1 MKWDGQALVDDIK
14 YGLNLLLT
22 DKDKKNAQIMKHKEF
37 TSYLKNQHILDMEP
51 FSRCI
56 GAGSIVL
63 TCNSYGVD
71 FDFQRELN
79 NLGDRKISLTWSMAA
94 RYIRTWECEKANDTS
109 KEEKTL
115 QCSTL
120 NTVQEQWDKTHLCGG
135 SVYVEGHCEYLI
147 EPTEDTV
154 INGKKVEK
162 CSIYCTSENK
172 VRKIGTGGLWTGL
185 SPKFCP
191 KRRALEQQQSM
202 CDSCINKDEN
212 CLIPSED
219 ECIGYTSVND
229 KVLSIA
235 NEQKED
241 KPMAAPKAFNFNS
254 FISENNQVKK
264 IPLDMLVPY
273 HNHKFKLY
281 EGERLNDMVQSVK
294 SNGVIIPIIVRPV
307 NGGDKYEILA
317 GHNRT
322 NAARL
327 AGLKNIPAFVRENLT
342 DEEAE
347 IYVVETNVMQRG
359 FDDLSITERAAV
371 IAARHSA
378 MFDEDKRKAIERELA
393 IMNGDEVEEQEGDTT
408 DEEGESKKSKLAAVG
423 ENYGL
428 SKDSVARLIR
438 IDKLVDELKPY
449 VDNGTL
455 KIRTAV
461 NLSYLLTFEQIKV
474 SEYIEDFGMDMKKS
488 AVLREASKQKRL
500 NGNDIREIM
509 KYGNLSS
516 SDGEVA
522 ATRKPMKVK
531 ISTDVCD
538 KYFAPDWDEKK
549 VQEIIEAALERYF
562 NGLENSGD
570 IDRLIMDD
578 EDKYQ
583 I

>member
-1 MKWDGQALVDDIK
+1 
-14 YGLNLLLT
+14 
-22 DKDKKNAQIMKHKEF
+22 
-37 TSYLKNQHILDMEP
+37 
-51 FSRCI
+51 
-56 GAGSIVL
+56 
-63 TCNSYGVD
+63 
-71 FDFQRELN
+71 
-79 NLGDRKISLTWSMAA
+79 
-94 RYIRTWECEKANDTS
+94 
-109 KEEKTL
+109 
-115 QCSTL
+115 
-120 NTVQEQWDKTHLCGG
+120 
-135 SVYVEGHCEYLI
+135 
-147 EPTEDTV
+147 
-154 INGKKVEK
+154 
-162 CSIYCTSENK
+162 
-172 VRKIGTGGLWTGL
+172 
-185 SPKFCP
+185 
-191 KRRALEQQQSM
+191 M
-202 CDSCINKDEN
+202 CDGCINKDEN
-212 CLIPSED
+212 CLILSED
-219 ECIGYTSVND
+219 ECIGYTSVNK

-241 KPMAAPKAFNFNS
+241 KPMAAPKAFNFNN
-254 FISENNQVKK
+254 FISENNQVKQ

-294 SNGVIIPIIVRPV
+294 TNGVIIPIIVRPV
-307 NGGDKYEILA
+307 DGGDKYEILA

-393 IMNGDEVEEQEGDTT
+393 VMNGDTVEEQEGNTS
-408 DEEGESKKSKLAAVG
+408 DEDGESKKSKLAAVG

-449 VDNGTL
+449 VDNGTV

-461 NLSYLLTFEQIKV
+461 NLSYLFTSEQIKV
-474 SEYIEDFGMDMKKS
+474 AEYIEDFGMDMKKS
-488 AVLREASKQKRL
+488 AVLREVSKQKQL
-500 NGNDIREIM
+500 NDNAIREIM
-509 KYGNLSS
+509 MYGKVIINN
-516 SDGEVA
+516 DGEVA
-522 ATRKPMKVK
+522 VTRKPMKVK
-531 ISTDVCD
+531 ISTDVCNR
-538 KYFAPDWDEKK
+538 YFAPDWDDKK
-549 VQEIIEAALERYF
+549 VQEVVELALERYF
-562 NGLENSGD
+562 NGLKNSGD

>member
-1 MKWDGQALVDDIK
+1 MKWDGQAFVEEIK

-22 DKDKKNAQIMKHKEF
+22 DKDKKNAQIMQHKEF
-37 TSYLKNQHILDMEP
+37 TSYFKSQHIFGREW
-51 FSRCI
+51 FSRCNY
-56 GAGSIVL
+56 SIVL

-79 NLGDRKISLTWSMAA
+79 NLGDKIISLTWSMAA
-94 RYIRTWECEKANDTS
+94 RHIRTWECEKANDTS
-109 KEEKTL
+109 KEEKTS
-115 QCSTL
+115 QHT
-120 NTVQEQWDKTHLCGG
+120 
-135 SVYVEGHCEYLI
+135 
-147 EPTEDTV
+147 
-154 INGKKVEK
+154 
-162 CSIYCTSENK
+162 
-172 VRKIGTGGLWTGL
+172 
-185 SPKFCP
+185 
-191 KRRALEQQQSM
+191 M
-202 CDSCINKDEN
+202 CDSCINKDEK
-212 CLIPSED
+212 CLISSEN

-254 FISENNQVKK
+254 FISENNQVKQ

-294 SNGVIIPIIVRPV
+294 SNGVIIPIIVRPIDD
-307 NGGDKYEILA
+307 GDKYEILA

-393 IMNGDEVEEQEGDTT
+393 IMNGEEAEEQEDDTT
-408 DEEGESKKSKLAAVG
+408 DEEGKSKKSKLAAVG

-500 NGNDIREIM
+500 NGNNIREIM
-509 KYGNLSS
+509 KYGNLSG

-531 ISTDVCD
+531 ISTNVCD

-562 NGLENSGD
+562 NGLENSDD

>member
-22 DKDKKNAQIMKHKEF
+22 DNDKKNALIMKHKEF
-37 TSYLKNQHILDMEP
+37 TSYFKDQHILDMEP

-71 FDFQRELN
+71 FNFQRELN
-79 NLGDRKISLTWSMAA
+79 NLGDRIISLTWSMAA
-94 RYIRTWECEKANDTS
+94 RFIRAWECEKANETS
-109 KEEKTL
+109 KEEKT
-115 QCSTL
+115 SHHT
-120 NTVQEQWDKTHLCGG
+120 
-135 SVYVEGHCEYLI
+135 
-147 EPTEDTV
+147 
-154 INGKKVEK
+154 
-162 CSIYCTSENK
+162 
-172 VRKIGTGGLWTGL
+172 
-185 SPKFCP
+185 
-191 KRRALEQQQSM
+191 M
-202 CDSCINKDEN
+202 CDSCINKDEK

-219 ECIGYTSVND
+219 ECVGYTSVND
-229 KVLSIA
+229 KGLSIA

-254 FISENNQVKK
+254 FISENNQVKQ

-307 NGGDKYEILA
+307 DGGNKYEILA

-393 IMNGDEVEEQEGDTT
+393 IMNGEEAEEQEDDTT
-408 DEEGESKKSKLAAVG
+408 DEEGKSKKSKLAAVG

-500 NGNDIREIM
+500 NGNNIREIM
-509 KYGNLSS
+509 KYGNLSG

-531 ISTDVCD
+531 ISTNVCD